1 VEELVTRSGKIL
13 IVDGSPS
20 IGNSLADHLTGI
32 GYDTFVIENGGE
44 ALAKT
49 KSQLF
54 DAILIDLQIRQPDGL
69 SVISKLVD
77 ESPDLPVIAV
87 SGTGV
92 LHDVVE
98 AMRIGAWDH
107 ITKPIEDM
115 NAVAVVLERVLDK
128 ADLIAE
134 RDRYQQEIERLNRSL
149 EAEVERQTQSLLA
162 QNRRLKA
169 LNRVAHAISHS
180 LELDVMLDRALDATV
195 SAVDAD
201 AGVIWLLNPSTG
213 YLYVVSSC
221 GVETDALV
229 STTPVMLGE
238 SICGDVAL
246 NGHLRMGRRLPRDA
260 WSVEIGNQRLKG
272 FIYVPLR
279 ASGGSKINHQWK
291 DGQTIVGTL
300 AIFQQAAQEFPAHHI
315 ELLMNIG
322 TQLGLAVTRAQ
333 YAADLRY
340 ANAQLEE
347 ANEELRELDMLREQ
361 FIQNVAHELR
371 TPLALVRG
379 YVEMLAGGDLTSS
392 ERDLAVRIASERVR
406 SLVELVEVI
415 TTLQDLDTHPLMMSE
430 VDLSELV
437 EMACQMTAQRAA
449 ATGVQL
455 HSNVS
460 DTVPSISG
468 DFKRLAQALH
478 QLLDNACK
486 FSESGSEVFIEPQIS
501 EDEEYILLSVT
512 DRGIGIPDEEH
523 DRIFERFYQVDG
535 SPSRRYGGTGLGL
548 ALVKEIAEGHNG
560 WVELDSTLGEGSTF
574 TIGLPLS

>member
-149 EAEVERQTQSLLA
+149 ETEVERQTQSLLA

-180 LELDVMLDRALDATV
+180 LELDVMLDRALDAAV